1 MDHPV
6 HAQLA
11 GASSALTGIIAP
23 VLTPFNDDLSVAEDL
38 YLAHAKRL
46 LDDGDLG
53 GCVGLAPFGTTGE
66 ALSVGIDERT
76 AMLEKLVEAGV
87 DPALLIPGTG
97 LTNLPDTVKLTRH
110 AIDLGCAGAMILPP
124 FYFKNV
130 ADEGLYT
137 YFARLIEMVGR
148 DALRIYLYHIPQ
160 VAGVGIPVDVVRRLR
175 ADFPDQIVGIKDS
188 SGVWEN
194 TEALLGIDGLIV
206 YPGAEL
212 PLIEAL
218 DLGAPG
224 CISATANLN
233 ASAIAEVIR
242 TYHAG
247 NRAEA
252 VQLHEAV
259 KRFRL
264 TMQDYA
270 PIPAQKRLLAGWL
283 DPRWANVR
291 PPFLAMSEAD
301 GAPLAAR
308 LKDEFGFEGPRL

>member
-1 MDHPV
+1 MDQSAR
-6 HAQLA
+6 AQFS
-11 GASSALTGIIAP
+11 GADSALKGVIAP

-38 YLAHAKRL
+38 YLDHAKRL
-46 LDDGDLG
+46 LSDGGLG

-66 ALSVGIDERT
+66 ALSVGIDERI
-76 AMLEKLVEAGV
+76 AMLDKLVGAGV
-87 DPALLIPGTG
+87 DPARMIPGTG

-110 AIDLGCAGAMILPP
+110 AIDAGCAGAMVLPP

-137 YFARLIEMVGR
+137 YFVKLIEMVDR

-175 ADFPDQIVGIKDS
+175 ADYPDQIVGIKDS

-212 PLIEAL
+212 PIIEAM

-224 CISATANLN
+224 CISATANIN
-233 ASAIAEVIR
+233 AGAIAEVIR
-242 TYHAG
+242 TYQGGDRDKAI
-247 NRAEA
+247 
-252 VQLHEAV
+252 QLHEAV
-259 KRFRL
+259 KKFRL
-264 TMQDYA
+264 KMQDYA
-270 PIPAQKRLLAGWL
+270 PIPAQKRLLAGWV
-283 DPRWANVR
+283 DPRWANLR
-291 PPFLAMSEAD
+291 PPFLPMSAED
-301 GAPLAAR
+301 GAKLAAE
-308 LKDEFGFEGPRL
+308 LLDEFGFSGA